1 MGKAVLIKNAKYI
14 VTPDERGER
23 IYILR
28 DRDILVENGE
38 IICISSSCN
47 EVSPRGSIRI
57 NADKHVVMPAM
68 INCHTHAAM
77 KIFKGI
83 LPDKEFWEW
92 LDKIVKIEEKIITKE
107 LVYQGS
113 KLASIEMLLNGVIG
127 FIDMYYY
134 PDETVKAASEYGLL
148 VRTGP
153 YRPDN
158 AYTVLSSIRN
168 YPNGYP
174 LINIHSLYKSD
185 PEIIDKMYA
194 IAEGQ
199 GIPIH
204 IHVSETRREVYLIR
218 RETGQWPIQYMY
230 SNGWL
235 NENVILVHLNWI
247 LSSEIPLI
255 KEKNAKVVNC
265 PHSAMR
271 LAEAGFCPVY
281 EILREDIILGVGTD
295 GSSGDRYNLLDE
307 IRMML
312 LLYRHNYWDTRLK
325 LPYLFSK
332 IMVNAYKIFGI
343 KGGVIKPGWPAHLSL
358 FKIDTIRHRPLGTGN
373 LLASLILSGG
383 AEADYVMINGGLVLA
398 PEMKT
403 KLYGDAERVSDKIEE
418 KLLRIIDYYE
428 GELIERKTI

>member
-1 MGKAVLIKNAKYI
+1 MENSILIKHAKYI
-14 VTPDERGER
+14 VTPDERGEGTD
-23 IYILR
+23 ILQ
-28 DRDILVENGE
+28 DKDILVENGV
-38 IICISSSCN
+38 ITCITSSCG
-47 EVSPRGSIRI
+47 ETSPRGSIRI
-57 NADKHVVMPAM
+57 NADKYVVMPAM

-77 KIFKGI
+77 KIFKGS
-83 LPDKEFWEW
+83 LPDMEFWEW
-92 LDKIVKIEEKIITKE
+92 LDKIVKIERKIITKE

-113 KLASIEMLLNGVIG
+113 KLASIEMLLNGIIG

-148 VRTGP
+148 VKTGP
-153 YRPDN
+153 YRLDN
-158 AYTVLSSIRN
+158 AYAVLSSIKN

-174 LINIHSLYKSD
+174 IINIHSLYKND
-185 PEIIDKMYA
+185 PRIIDKMYA
-194 IAEGQ
+194 LAEEQ
-199 GIPIH
+199 GLPIH

-218 RETGQWPIQYMY
+218 RETGKWPIQYMY

-235 NENVILVHLNWI
+235 NKNVILAHLNWV

-255 KEKNAKVVNC
+255 REKNAKVVNC

-281 EILREDIILGVGTD
+281 EILREGIILGVGTD

-332 IMVNAYKIFGI
+332 IMVNSYRIFGI
-343 KGGVIKPGWPAHLSL
+343 KGGLIKPGWPAHLSL
-358 FKIDTIRHRPLGTGN
+358 FKIDVVRHRPLGTSN

-383 AEADYVMINGGLVLA
+383 AEADYVMINGGLVLT
-398 PEMKT
+398 PEIKA
-403 KLYGDAERVSDKIEE
+403 KLHSDAERVLDKIEE
-418 KLLRIIDYYE
+418 KLLRIIDYYD
-428 GELIERKTI
+428 GELIE

>member
-1 MGKAVLIKNAKYI
+1 MENSILIKHAKYI
-14 VTPDERGER
+14 VTPDETGKGTN
-23 IYILR
+23 ILHNK
-28 DRDILVENGE
+28 DILVENGM
-38 IICISSSCN
+38 ITCISSSCS
-47 EVSPRGSIRI
+47 ETSPRGSFRI
-57 NADKHVVMPAM
+57 NAEKHVVMPAM

-77 KIFKGI
+77 KIFKGS

-113 KLASIEMLLNGVIG
+113 KLASIEMLLNGIIG

-158 AYTVLSSIRN
+158 AYAILSSIEN

-174 LINIHSLYKSD
+174 LINIHSLYKND
-185 PEIIDKMYA
+185 PRIIDKMYTL
-194 IAEGQ
+194 AEKQ
-199 GIPIH
+199 GLPIH

-218 RETGQWPIQYMY
+218 RKTGKWPIQYMY
-230 SNGWL
+230 SHGWL
-235 NENVILVHLNWI
+235 NENVILVHLNWV

-281 EILREDIILGVGTD
+281 EILREGIILGVGTD

-332 IMVNAYKIFGI
+332 IMVNSYRIFGI

-358 FKIDTIRHRPLGTGN
+358 FKIDAVRHRPLGASN
-373 LLASLILSGG
+373 LLASLILGGG
-383 AEADYVMINGGLVLA
+383 AEADYVMINGGLVLT
-398 PEMKT
+398 PEMKA
-403 KLYGDAERVSDKIEE
+403 KLYSDAERVLDKIEE
-418 KLLRIIDYYE
+418 KLLRIIDYYD
-428 GELIERKTI
+428 GELIE